1 MVQRTLGLDPRLLR
15 FSVVKLGG
23 TLEAIANEA
32 GKVEW
37 GESK

>member
-1 MVQRTLGLDPRLLR
+1 MIK

-23 TLEAIANEA
+23 TLDAIKEIG

-37 GESK
+37 NKSDLHDDFDES